1 MKKKV
6 TYDGIEI
13 SLPANDAAVILI
25 LKYLEKIVARL
36 EEGLDLESGM
46 FHLSLQVI
54 FSPGTLPKHKIT
66 SQDKTPKVIENT
78 AKLIKRSI
86 EGDYDQVA
94 GSVNVNFL
102 VEDKLMIRKKT

>member
-6 TYDGIEI
+6 TYNRIKI

-25 LKYLEKIVARL
+25 LKYLEKVVARL

-54 FSPGTLPKHKIT
+54 FSPGTSPKHKIT
-66 SQDKTPKVIENT
+66 SQGNTPKVIENT
-78 AKLIKRSI
+78 ARLLKRSI
-86 EGDYDQVA
+86 KGDYDRVA
-94 GSVNVNFL
+94 GSVKVDFL
-102 VEDKLMIRKKT
+102 LKDK

>member
-6 TYDGIEI
+6 TYNGIEV

-25 LKYLEKIVARL
+25 LKYLEKVVARL
-36 EEGLDLESGM
+36 EEGLDLGSGM

-66 SQDKTPKVIENT
+66 SQDKTPKLIENT
-78 AKLIKRSI
+78 ARLLKRSI
-86 EGDYDQVA
+86 QGDYDRVA
-94 GSVNVNFL
+94 GSVKVDFL
-102 VEDKLMIRKKT
+102 LKDK